1 MTINPDT
8 RVLVVDDTPKH
19 LRETANFARRIGY
32 KVVDTATN
40 NIDALSKLKYQTYGL
55 IISDNAVLFEN
66 TLDTPCILR
75 IMKSEYKSNIINSSV
90 HKYIF
95 TPFSEE
101 TLKHTIEEI

>member
-8 RVLVVDDTPKH
+8 RVLVVDDTPKQ
-19 LRETANFARRIGY
+19 LRDTANSARRIGY

-40 NIDALSKLKYQTYGL
+40 NADALSKLKYQTYGL
-55 IISDNAVLFEN
+55 IISDNAVLLEN
-66 TLDTPCILR
+66 TLDIPCILK
-75 IMKSEYKSNIINSSV
+75 IMKSEYKLNVINSSV
-90 HKYIF
+90 HKYII

>member
-1 MTINPDT
+1 MIINPDT
-8 RVLVVDDTPKH
+8 RVLVVDDTPKN
-19 LRETANFARRIGY
+19 LRETTNFARRIGY

-55 IISDNAVLFEN
+55 IISDNALLLEN
-66 TLDTPCILR
+66 TLDIPCILR
-75 IMKSEYKSNIINSSV
+75 TTKLEYKLNVINSSV
-90 HKYIF
+90 NKYII

>member
-1 MTINPDT
+1 MIVNPDT

-19 LRETANFARRIGY
+19 LQETANFARRIGY

-40 NIDALSKLKYQTYGL
+40 NADALTKLKYQTYGL
-55 IISDNAVLFEN
+55 IISDNVVLFES
-66 TLDTPCILR
+66 TLDTPCILT
-75 IMKSEYKSNIINSSV
+75 IIESEYKLNIINSST
-90 HKYIF
+90 HKYIV